1 MNAQT
6 WEPKTPTPADVDD
19 GRAWAA
25 AFAERYRTDEE
36 MRRRCESGET
46 VEVVLEHGKRLP
58 PGVEAR
64 VVEDTDEVVHMVF
77 PQDPNIHLAD
87 DVLVDVA
94 GGTTTESY
102 DPSTASSV
110 SSLSS
115 APSCVSSGG
124 TASSAC

>member
-6 WEPKTPTPADVDD
+6 WEPKTPTPEDVDD
-19 GRAWAA
+19 GRTWVAS
-25 AFAERYRTDEE
+25 FAESYRTDEA

-46 VEVVLEHGKRLP
+46 AEVVLEHGKRLP

-77 PQDPNIHLAD
+77 PEDPNIELAD

-94 GGTTTESY
+94 GGTQVDE
-102 DPSTASSV
+102 PSTASSV
-110 SSLSS
+110 STLSS

>member
-19 GRAWAA
+19 GRAWAE
-25 AFAERYRTDEE
+25 AFAERYRADEA
-36 MRRRCESGET
+36 MRRRCEGGET
-46 VEVVLEHGKRLP
+46 AEVVLEQGKRLP

-64 VVEDTDEVVHMVF
+64 IVEDTDEVVHMVF
-77 PQDPNIHLAD
+77 PQDPNVDLAD
-87 DVLVDVA
+87 DVLIDVA
-94 GGTTTESY
+94 GGTTTEAA